1 MHPKINN
8 KIINVIFVQKISIYC
23 MYIYQRKAKK
33 FVFNAW
39 NYSKAFCIASNSR
52 SFISFSS
59 IKIKTFYWRPFPVR
73 HGIHIEKRNA
83 DRFFNRLVALNRKQ
97 LIDFLSLHMKVTLRY
112 SYPFKSRYVNDR
124 KAMSRYDLAAN
135 QFLWKNGKFSSLYWK
150 IWDIE

>member
-1 MHPKINN
+1 MCKKYLYIACTFIKEKQKNLFLMPE
-8 KIINVIFVQKISIYC
+8 IIRKHFVSRQIPDLL
-23 MYIYQRKAKK
+23 
-33 FVFNAW
+33 FV
-39 NYSKAFCIASNSR
+39 
-52 SFISFSS
+52 SFSS

>member
-1 MHPKINN
+1 MPE
-8 KIINVIFVQKISIYC
+8 IIRKHFVSRQIPDLL
-23 MYIYQRKAKK
+23 
-33 FVFNAW
+33 FV
-39 NYSKAFCIASNSR
+39 
-52 SFISFSS
+52 SFSS

-135 QFLWKNGKFSSLYWK
+135 QFL
-150 IWDIE
+150 